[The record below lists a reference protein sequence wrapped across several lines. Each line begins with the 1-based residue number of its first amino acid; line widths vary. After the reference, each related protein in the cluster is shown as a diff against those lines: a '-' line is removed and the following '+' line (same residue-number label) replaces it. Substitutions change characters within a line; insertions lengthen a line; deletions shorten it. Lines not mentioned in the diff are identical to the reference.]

1 MTDNTNT
8 NTNTNNEI
16 DPESKAEAEIARA
29 IKFAASV
36 SQDGKISGLGA
47 SDAVLHIT
55 FNPTP
60 KTQYKTKYID
70 ESSTGEKSL
79 ILTYFAI
86 QGLGEVP
93 RLILAESG
101 MPYES
106 IGAMGG
112 EDQSVAMEWR
122 TRSPNGLLPMLSGA
136 GIPRSSPISQ
146 SGAVIRFLAKRLGMD
161 GEDNILIS
169 SRADVLYETAKDLG
183 GSDSKIAIASI
194 DTEKDY
200 SVSKGPF
207 STGKRIEKMLIDMA
221 DPKDES
227 VVLNYG
233 QIQLFHVLLSCEA
246 RRQGC
251 VKDNLGDV
259 LDDFRINMENRT
271 GLKEYLNS
279 TARFPFTKGELG
291 EDGGYSYSTG
301 PLTRG
306 EIKSPA

>member
-1 MTDNTNT
+1 MTDDINT
-8 NTNTNNEI
+8 EI
-16 DPESKAEAEIARA
+16 DQESKAEAEIATA
-29 IKFAASV
+29 TKSAASA
-36 SQDGKISGLGA
+36 SPDGKISGLGP

-60 KTQYKTKYID
+60 KAQYKTECID
-70 ESSTGEKSL
+70 KSSGEKNI
-79 ILTYFAI
+79 ILTYFSI

-93 RLILAESG
+93 RLILAEAG

-106 IGAMGG
+106 ICAIGG

-146 SGAVIRFLAKRLGMD
+146 SGAIIRFLAKRLGMD
-161 GEDNILIS
+161 GEDTILTS

-183 GSDSKIAIASI
+183 GEDSKIAIASI
-194 DTEKDY
+194 DTEKNH

-221 DPKDES
+221 NPIYES
-227 VVLNYG
+227 SILNYG
-233 QIQLFHVLLSCEA
+233 QIQLFQVLLNCEA
-246 RRQGC
+246 RRKGC

-279 TARFPFTKGELG
+279 TAHFPFTKGELG
-291 EDGGYSYSTG
+291 MDGGYSYSTG

>member
-1 MTDNTNT
+1 MTDNTN
-8 NTNTNNEI
+8 N
-16 DPESKAEAEIARA
+16 PESKAEAEIATA
-29 IKFAASV
+29 TKSAASA
-36 SQDGKISGLGA
+36 SQDGKISGLGP

-60 KTQYKTKYID
+60 KAQYKTECID
-70 ESSTGEKSL
+70 ESSGEKSL
-79 ILTYFAI
+79 ILTYFSI

-93 RLILAESG
+93 RLILAEAG

-106 IGAMGG
+106 ISAMGG

-146 SGAVIRFLAKRLGMD
+146 SGAIIRFLAKRLGMD
-161 GEDNILIS
+161 GEDNLLTS

-183 GSDSKIAIASI
+183 GEDSKIAIASI

-227 VVLNYG
+227 SVLNYG
-233 QIQLFHVLLSCEA
+233 QIQLFHVLLNCEA

-291 EDGGYSYSTG
+291 MDGGYSYSTG